1 MNRCVAPCLLS
12 MALMAQCLWGT
23 QLLAMPA
30 VPDKT
35 AKDKF
40 TASDV
45 DGNGLLSPEEF
56 KTAFPGMRDEAF
68 TVIDKNKDKA
78 IDRTE
83 WNAFAQNHSAKIM
96 GRGSMNSMPSSNGTP
111 TSPNNSVPLVTPPDG
126 K

>member
-40 TASDV
+40 TTSDV

-111 TSPNNSVPLVTPPDG
+111 TSTNNSVPLVTPPDG